1 MKKFTA
7 NLVLVLLSILIGFS
21 VHSSVYAADDAKVEI
36 WSYSLNER
44 IEHRSIEVG
53 KSNPNFG
60 IMFAPSDIVANKV
73 KWSIDDTSIATVT
86 GNNDTATVNAVKE
99 GMTTL
104 RLNVSTESNG
114 KLSHSSV
121 ISVYTAID
129 NVYGKVNG
137 KACTFYRGATK
148 KSWIRS
154 EKVKQGQE
162 LTIIGSCGSFYYI
175 ELPDNYTFD
184 DGRGTRKAYVEKS
197 KVYVPVTD
205 VKTWRK
211 SNDVKVGETTT
222 VTSVVY
228 PQIATVNKATY
239 TTDNSS
245 ISTCD
250 GNGNVQG
257 KGEGYT
263 RISATAE
270 NKKAICGL
278 SVYSQCSDAS
288 GSLKEE
294 ADFLIGADSG
304 ENIRK
309 AKVPKNQ
316 KVTVIGSCGN
326 YFRIKMPTDF
336 NFNDGDNSRIAYV
349 LKSKV
354 YVPVTE
360 IKINKS
366 ELNLGEKDVDQLKAE
381 VIPAQ
386 ATNKTIV
393 WSVAKNGVVEVDQ
406 NGKIKVVGTGN
417 TTVIAKSP
425 EGPSAACKI
434 AVFKGLDTAKM
445 GDFTLRLVRT
455 TAGYNVLEYSRCK
468 GATMC
473 EVYSGVKRPDGTFKW
488 TFLEGEYGQLCDG
501 SRFNDEVDIGS
512 TRYYK
517 VVAKKKYVRDAFDF
531 VVLDEKTS
539 NIVKVTNG
547 TLTLSGKQKNKK
559 SNTLSWN
566 KLKREDTKKQGYVIY
581 RKINNDKK
589 YKKLKEV
596 TKKSYTDKSIKK
608 KKKYSYKVR
617 MFYVNEDGK
626 REYSPYSNEI
636 TIKVK

>member
-7 NLVLVLLSILIGFS
+7 NLLLILLSILIGFS

-60 IMFAPSDIVANKV
+60 IMFTPSDIVANKI

-148 KSWIRS
+148 NSWIRS

-162 LTIIGSCGSFYYI
+162 LTIIGSCGSFYYV
-175 ELPDNYTFD
+175 ELPDDYTFD
-184 DGRGTRKAYVEKS
+184 DGRDTRKAYVEKS

-205 VKTWRK
+205 VKAWRN

-278 SVYSQCSDAS
+278 SVYSQCSDVS

-336 NFNDGDNSRIAYV
+336 NFDDGDNSRIAYV

-393 WSVAKNGVVEVDQ
+393 WSVAKKGVVEVDQ

-434 AVFKGLDTAKM
+434 TVFKDLDTAKM
-445 GDFTLRLVRT
+445 GDFTLRLVKT
-455 TAGYNVLEYSRCK
+455 TAVCNTLEYSRCK
-468 GATMC
+468 GATQC

-488 TFLEGEYGQLCDG
+488 TFLEGEYGQLCEGGEFDE
-501 SRFNDEVDIGS
+501 EVDLGS
-512 TRYYK
+512 THYYK
-517 VVAKKKYVRDAFDF
+517 VVATKEYVRDSFDF
-531 VVLDEKTS
+531 VTLDEKTS

-559 SNTLSWN
+559 RNTLSWN

-581 RKINNDKK
+581 RKTNNDKK

-596 TKKSYTDKSIKK
+596 TKNSYTDKSIKK

-626 REYSPYSNEI
+626 REYSPYSNGI

>member
-154 EKVKQGQE
+154 EKVKQGQK

-205 VKTWRK
+205 VKTWRN

-366 ELNLGEKDVDQLKAE
+366 ELNLGEDRK
-381 VIPAQ
+381 
-386 ATNKTIV
+386 
-393 WSVAKNGVVEVDQ
+393 SVV
-406 NGKIKVVGTGN
+406 
-417 TTVIAKSP
+417 
-425 EGPSAACKI
+425 
-434 AVFKGLDTAKM
+434 
-445 GDFTLRLVRT
+445 
-455 TAGYNVLEYSRCK
+455 
-468 GATMC
+468 
-473 EVYSGVKRPDGTFKW
+473 
-488 TFLEGEYGQLCDG
+488 
-501 SRFNDEVDIGS
+501 
-512 TRYYK
+512 
-517 VVAKKKYVRDAFDF
+517 
-531 VVLDEKTS
+531 
-539 NIVKVTNG
+539 
-547 TLTLSGKQKNKK
+547 
-559 SNTLSWN
+559 
-566 KLKREDTKKQGYVIY
+566 
-581 RKINNDKK
+581 
-589 YKKLKEV
+589 
-596 TKKSYTDKSIKK
+596 
-608 KKKYSYKVR
+608 
-617 MFYVNEDGK
+617 
-626 REYSPYSNEI
+626 
-636 TIKVK
+636 

>member
-205 VKTWRK
+205 VKTWRN

-393 WSVAKNGVVEVDQ
+393 WSVAKKGVVEVDQ

-531 VVLDEKTS
+531 VTLDEKTS

-596 TKKSYTDKSIKK
+596 TKNSYTDKSIKK

>member
-7 NLVLVLLSILIGFS
+7 NILLILLSILIGFS

-60 IMFAPSDIVANKV
+60 IMFTPSDIVANKI

-148 KSWIRS
+148 NSWIRS
-154 EKVKQGQE
+154 EKVKQGQG

-175 ELPDNYTFD
+175 ELPDDYTFD
-184 DGRGTRKAYVEKS
+184 DGRDTRKAYVEKS

-205 VKTWRK
+205 VKAWRN
-211 SNDVKVGETTT
+211 SNDVRVGESTT

-239 TTDNSS
+239 TTDSSS

-270 NKKAICGL
+270 SKKATCGL

-294 ADFLIGADSG
+294 ADFLTGADSG

-336 NFNDGDNSRIAYV
+336 NFDDGDNSRIAYV

-393 WSVAKNGVVEVDQ
+393 WSVAKKGVVEVDQ
-406 NGKIKVVGTGN
+406 NGKIKVLRTGN

-434 AVFKGLDTAKM
+434 TVFKGLDTAKM
-445 GDFTLRLVRT
+445 GDFTLRLVRS

-501 SRFNDEVDIGS
+501 SRFNDEVDLGS
-512 TRYYK
+512 IHYYK

-581 RKINNDKK
+581 RKTNNDKK

-596 TKKSYTDKSIKK
+596 TKNSYTDKSIKK

-626 REYSPYSNEI
+626 REYSPYSNGI

>member
-175 ELPDNYTFD
+175 KLPDNYTFD

-205 VKTWRK
+205 VKTWRN

-393 WSVAKNGVVEVDQ
+393 WSVAKKGVVEVDQ

-531 VVLDEKTS
+531 VTLDEKTS

-581 RKINNDKK
+581 RKTNNDKK

-596 TKKSYTDKSIKK
+596 TKNSYTDKSIKK
-608 KKKYSYKVR
+608 KNKYSYKVR
-617 MFYVNEDGK
+617 MFYINEDGK

>member
-336 NFNDGDNSRIAYV
+336 NFNDGDNIRIAYV

-393 WSVAKNGVVEVDQ
+393 WSVAKKGVVEVDQ

>member
-205 VKTWRK
+205 VKTWRN

-354 YVPVTE
+354 YAPVTE

-393 WSVAKNGVVEVDQ
+393 WSVAKKGVVEVDQ

-531 VVLDEKTS
+531 VTLDEKTS

-596 TKKSYTDKSIKK
+596 TKNSYTDKSIKK
-608 KKKYSYKVR
+608 KNKYSYKVR
-617 MFYVNEDGK
+617 MFYINEDGK

>member
-393 WSVAKNGVVEVDQ
+393 WSVAKKGVVEVDQ

>member
-7 NLVLVLLSILIGFS
+7 NLLLILLSILIGFS

-60 IMFAPSDIVANKV
+60 IMFAPSDIVANKI

-154 EKVKQGQE
+154 EKVKQGQG

-175 ELPDNYTFD
+175 ELPDDYTFD
-184 DGRGTRKAYVEKS
+184 DGRDTRKAYVEKS

-205 VKTWRK
+205 VKAWRN
-211 SNDVKVGETTT
+211 SNDVRVGESTT

-239 TTDNSS
+239 TTDSSS

-270 NKKAICGL
+270 SKKATCGL

-294 ADFLIGADSG
+294 ADFLTGADSG

-336 NFNDGDNSRIAYV
+336 NFDDGDNSRIAYV

-393 WSVAKNGVVEVDQ
+393 WSVAKKGVVEVDQ

-434 AVFKGLDTAKM
+434 TVFKGLDTAKM
-445 GDFTLRLVRT
+445 GDFTLRLVR
-455 TAGYNVLEYSRCK
+455 
-468 GATMC
+468 
-473 EVYSGVKRPDGTFKW
+473 
-488 TFLEGEYGQLCDG
+488 
-501 SRFNDEVDIGS
+501 
-512 TRYYK
+512 
-517 VVAKKKYVRDAFDF
+517 
-531 VVLDEKTS
+531 
-539 NIVKVTNG
+539 
-547 TLTLSGKQKNKK
+547 
-559 SNTLSWN
+559 
-566 KLKREDTKKQGYVIY
+566 
-581 RKINNDKK
+581 
-589 YKKLKEV
+589 
-596 TKKSYTDKSIKK
+596 
-608 KKKYSYKVR
+608 
-617 MFYVNEDGK
+617 
-626 REYSPYSNEI
+626 
-636 TIKVK
+636 

>member
-7 NLVLVLLSILIGFS
+7 NLLLILLSILIGFS

-60 IMFAPSDIVANKV
+60 IMFAPSDIVANKI

-148 KSWIRS
+148 NSWIRS
-154 EKVKQGQE
+154 EKVKQGQK
-162 LTIIGSCGSFYYI
+162 LTIIGSCGSFYYV
-175 ELPDNYTFD
+175 ELPDDYTFD
-184 DGRGTRKAYVEKS
+184 DGRDTRKAYVEKS

-205 VKTWRK
+205 VKAWRN

-245 ISTCD
+245 ISICD

-270 NKKAICGL
+270 SKKATCGL

-294 ADFLIGADSG
+294 ADFFIGADSG
-304 ENIRK
+304 EYIRK

-336 NFNDGDNSRIAYV
+336 NFDDGDNSRIAYV

-366 ELNLGEKDVDQLKAE
+366 ELNLGVKDVDQLKAQ

-393 WSVAKNGVVEVDQ
+393 WSVAKKGVVEVDQ

-434 AVFKGLDTAKM
+434 IVFKDLDTAKM
-445 GDFTLRLVRT
+445 GDFTLRLVKT
-455 TAGYNVLEYSRCK
+455 TAGCNTLEYSRCK
-468 GATMC
+468 GATQC
-473 EVYSGVKRPDGTFKW
+473 EVYFRS
-488 TFLEGEYGQLCDG
+488 
-501 SRFNDEVDIGS
+501 
-512 TRYYK
+512 
-517 VVAKKKYVRDAFDF
+517 
-531 VVLDEKTS
+531 
-539 NIVKVTNG
+539 
-547 TLTLSGKQKNKK
+547 
-559 SNTLSWN
+559 
-566 KLKREDTKKQGYVIY
+566 
-581 RKINNDKK
+581 
-589 YKKLKEV
+589 
-596 TKKSYTDKSIKK
+596 
-608 KKKYSYKVR
+608 
-617 MFYVNEDGK
+617 
-626 REYSPYSNEI
+626 
-636 TIKVK
+636 

>member
-245 ISTCD
+245 IPTCD

-393 WSVAKNGVVEVDQ
+393 WSVAKKGVVEVDQ

>member
-205 VKTWRK
+205 VKTWRN

-393 WSVAKNGVVEVDQ
+393 WSVAKKGVVEVDQ

-531 VVLDEKTS
+531 VTLDEKTS

-596 TKKSYTDKSIKK
+596 TKNSYTDKSIKK
-608 KKKYSYKVR
+608 KNKYSYKVR
-617 MFYVNEDGK
+617 MFYINEDGK